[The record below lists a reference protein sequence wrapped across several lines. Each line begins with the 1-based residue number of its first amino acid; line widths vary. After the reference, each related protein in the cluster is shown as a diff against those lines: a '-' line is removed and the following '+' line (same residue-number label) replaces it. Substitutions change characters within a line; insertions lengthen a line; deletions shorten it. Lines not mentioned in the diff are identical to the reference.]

1 MEYADSPHSLLGM
14 DVQCRT
20 MTLTG
25 FAMTDLY
32 KRAPDAHLHYLLES
46 RLERVRLNALLLS
59 NILEE
64 VMYGDWVPDECMPNF
79 NHAQL
84 SEVIADRLEACVD
97 NNRERELLF
106 DFVDHYVRLTEYT
119 RRPIWI
125 D

>member
-1 MEYADSPHSLLGM
+1 
-14 DVQCRT
+14 
-20 MTLTG
+20 
-25 FAMTDLY
+25 MTDLY